1 MNQVGQPD
9 HQERENVNLH
19 EFFRD
24 AWAARKAVLY
34 AVTIVT
40 VIYMGFFA
48 SKLFFYPP
56 TFTHSLII
64 DFKFNGAEKGQY
76 PNQSPFSISDL
87 IAPKLLAEV
96 YALSGLSKREM
107 SKPKFMH
114 NFRIVPHLPNYEI
127 IQKKYEDLILY
138 RGQSV
143 QIETLRKLQED
154 MKKELSQLQTRAA
167 VLSFRSKWR
176 AINQETVESLLLGVP
191 KHWADKMINE
201 YGVLELDAKMYSKD
215 LFDEYQYEDLDYLV
229 AIDKVQANINLVAAS
244 ITELLEFPNSQRV
257 TDKKTG
263 YNLLDL
269 QKLVQDILL
278 YDLNRLSSFIQELG
292 ISSDAATVKLY
303 YEHQINKLEIS
314 KAYQLEQAELINQ
327 TLRDYIQKLGSA
339 DDTRV
344 VRENTVDMVQ
354 ASGDFLDRITEL
366 VKQSEDLDY
375 RQNLHDHY
383 IQYKQEAAKID
394 YEIAQKRAL
403 LNALNKKSEIYKT
416 FGDNYEK
423 TMMHDHFPQVLSK
436 MREYM
441 DVLNRIHDAL
451 SKENFGQDT
460 KLYRISNVAAMKTTG
475 VRMSSWDK
483 ATFGLLV
490 FGTAFGTLV
499 VTVIVRSQRK
509 SD

>member
-9 HQERENVNLH
+9 HQERENVNLR
-19 EFFRD
+19 EFLSD
-24 AWAARKAVLY
+24 VWAMRKAVLY

-40 VIYMGFFA
+40 VIYMGFFV

-96 YALSGLSKREM
+96 YALNGLSKREM
-107 SKPKFMH
+107 SRPKFMH
-114 NFRIVPHLPNYEI
+114 NFRISPHSPNYRLI
-127 IQKKYEDLILY
+127 KKKYDDLFQK
-138 RGQSV
+138 RGLNVATV
-143 QIETLRKLQED
+143 QKLQD
-154 MKKELSQLQTRAA
+154 DLKKELSQLQTRAA

-176 AINQETVESLLLGVP
+176 AINQETVESLLLSVP

-215 LFDEYQYEDLDYLV
+215 LFIEHPYEDLDYLV
-229 AIDKVQANINLVAAS
+229 AIDKVQANIDLVAAS

-269 QKLVQDILL
+269 QKLVQDILR

-292 ISSDAATVKLY
+292 ISTNASNVKLY

-354 ASGDFLDRITEL
+354 ASGDFLDRIAEL

-375 RQNLHDHY
+375 RQNLHDQY

-394 YEIAQKRAL
+394 YEIAQKQAL
-403 LNALNKKSEIYKT
+403 LKALNENQKTYKP
-416 FGDNYEK
+416 FEDNYEK
-423 TMMHDHFPQVLSK
+423 TIMKDRFPQILSK

-441 DVLNRIHDAL
+441 DVLNRLHNAL

-460 KLYRISNVAAMKTTG
+460 KLYRIANVAAIKTTG
-475 VRMSSWDK
+475 AIMSSWDK
-483 ATFGLLV
+483 AIFGLLV

-499 VTVIVRSQRK
+499 VKVIVRSQRK